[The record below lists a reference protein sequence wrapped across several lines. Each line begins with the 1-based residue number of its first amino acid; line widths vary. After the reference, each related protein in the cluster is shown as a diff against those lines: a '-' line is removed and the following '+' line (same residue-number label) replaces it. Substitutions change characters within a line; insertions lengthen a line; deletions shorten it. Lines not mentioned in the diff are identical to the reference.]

1 MSAVLVTSLT
11 ACGDGSDE
19 NAKDA
24 VTPVEAQPMLSELEL
39 EILNLETKYNKGEF
53 TQEDYLSLA
62 DAYNRAGYIRKQRDM
77 LEQDY
82 RLYAD
87 EEAFAALQEISVNLE
102 EETEGIRSRAQEMQ
116 NDLEL
121 TEYLSESVNL
131 IDSEDW
137 FTTMMPKLKEGQR
150 TTIWKETVSL
160 CSMYRPAIR
169 KRDNAS
175 PGCGIPETTRNDS

>member
-1 MSAVLVTSLT
+1 MKRKATRFLALAMSAVLVTSLT

-77 LEQDY
+77 LLPHHLIEVRPRREQTLTPDILPPVKHGIQDLHAKV
-82 RLYAD
+82 RHAD
-87 EEAFAALQEISVNLE
+87 FVNVRK
-102 EETEGIRSRAQEMQ
+102 THGKADMHFFRVFIYHV
-116 NDLEL
+116 
-121 TEYLSESVNL
+121 YL
-131 IDSEDW
+131 
-137 FTTMMPKLKEGQR
+137 
-150 TTIWKETVSL
+150 
-160 CSMYRPAIR
+160 
-169 KRDNAS
+169 AS
-175 PGCGIPETTRNDS
+175 DIAGGLLNTQKSFVI

>member
-1 MSAVLVTSLT
+1 
-11 ACGDGSDE
+11 
-19 NAKDA
+19 
-24 VTPVEAQPMLSELEL
+24 MLSELEL

-87 EEAFAALQEISVNLE
+87 EEAFAALQELSVNLE
-102 EETEGIRSRAQEMQ
+102 EETEGIRSRAQEML

-121 TEYLSESVNL
+121 PEYLDESVNL
-131 IDSEDW
+131 IDSGDW
-137 FTTMMPKLKEGQR
+137 FSTMMPKLKEGQR
-150 TTIWKETVSL
+150 SYYLERDAQPLFYAQVGYTGEGQRFSKVWYTGSENKTLPESGRNHHRLVTVTSTVAV
-160 CSMYRPAIR
+160 S
-169 KRDNAS
+169 
-175 PGCGIPETTRNDS
+175 